1 MLDIQDER
9 GFGTYSVLI
18 PLGFGNAVVL
28 QTMLIALLAHLPDG
42 QMAVGTGFGQLFRG
56 IGQVGGV
63 AISSAIFQSCLERE
77 LRSRVHRPDAED
89 LIKKIRQSTRLI
101 SSLPPDLQRI
111 ARDSY
116 SISLKR
122 VFFFAA
128 CSTLLAYLVRLPI
141 PDKIL
146 ERRPRETVPDNES
159 SSASQ
164 SRPSD
169 DESVNYI
176 IHDDTHAGQN
186 QRPRARRLSMYEDVN
201 AVMDPERVV
210 ISNDSKRSSTT
221 DS

>member
-1 MLDIQDER
+1 MQ
-9 GFGTYSVLI
+9 
-18 PLGFGNAVVL
+18 
-28 QTMLIALLAHLPDG
+28 
-42 QMAVGTGFGQLFRG
+42 
-56 IGQVGGV
+56 
-63 AISSAIFQSCLERE
+63 
-77 LRSRVHRPDAED
+77 

-116 SISLKR
+116 SISLKK

-128 CSTLLAYLVRLPI
+128 CSTLLAYLVRLPVRSSHQHDVDTLLIDNPQI
-141 PDKIL
+141 PDKVL

-176 IHDDTHAGQN
+176 IHDDSHAGKN
-186 QRPRARRLSMYEDVN
+186 ERPRARRLSMYEDVN

-210 ISNDSKRSSTT
+210 KQTISNDSKRSSTT